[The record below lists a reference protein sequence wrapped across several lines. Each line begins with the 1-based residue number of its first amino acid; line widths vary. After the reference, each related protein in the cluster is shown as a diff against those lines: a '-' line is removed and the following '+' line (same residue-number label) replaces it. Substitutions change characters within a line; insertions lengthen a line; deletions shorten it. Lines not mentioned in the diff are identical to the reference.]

1 MIPVSFRPFETA
13 AYPCLMLT
21 RDGGLYMNQA
31 ARSAAPPISDSAA
44 MGYLLRNAA
53 RKMENAPSATTL
65 PLLTDALKMRQL
77 TLMPVEDG
85 LLAVAQYEGQAPAH
99 AFSAQLRE
107 PITNIFAMLPLISN
121 QIESGDVRNVEMVQA
136 NCYHLLRLTSNLENA
151 LYIEGKH
158 FNVEVLD
165 LAAMVDS
172 LCTSVQSV
180 CRDLGVPIRWQVP
193 QLPVPVRGSRRLLSE
208 ALLNLIRNSLQY
220 TRDGNEL
227 EIKLSEVGGKAVL
240 TVEDR
245 GLGIK
250 PEMLTEVFEPYISAD
265 PYGDSNLRPGVGLG
279 LGVVRQAVLG
289 HGGTVNIES
298 RFGEGTRVILALPL
312 EENAANLV
320 ESEPAD
326 YLLNRYS
333 PVYVQLCGYCR
344 LPSP

>member
-1 MIPVSFRPFETA
+1 
-13 AYPCLMLT
+13 
-21 RDGGLYMNQA
+21 
-31 ARSAAPPISDSAA
+31 
-44 MGYLLRNAA
+44 MG
-53 RKMENAPSATTL
+53 
-65 PLLTDALKMRQL
+65 
-77 TLMPVEDG
+77 
-85 LLAVAQYEGQAPAH
+85 
-99 AFSAQLRE
+99 
-107 PITNIFAMLPLISN
+107 
-121 QIESGDVRNVEMVQA
+121 
-136 NCYHLLRLTSNLENA
+136 
-151 LYIEGKH
+151 
-158 FNVEVLD
+158 
-165 LAAMVDS
+165 
-172 LCTSVQSV
+172 
-180 CRDLGVPIRWQVP
+180 
-193 QLPVPVRGSRRLLSE
+193 GSRRLLSE